1 VEGSVAFLGSV
12 LVSTIFLWAFG
23 AVGNFKVSPRDV
35 CGGTWTAS
43 LVGRSFCLGR
53 RRQRVEGSS

>member
-23 AVGNFKVSPRDV
+23 AVGNFRVSP
-35 CGGTWTAS
+35 
-43 LVGRSFCLGR
+43 LR
-53 RRQRVEGSS
+53 R